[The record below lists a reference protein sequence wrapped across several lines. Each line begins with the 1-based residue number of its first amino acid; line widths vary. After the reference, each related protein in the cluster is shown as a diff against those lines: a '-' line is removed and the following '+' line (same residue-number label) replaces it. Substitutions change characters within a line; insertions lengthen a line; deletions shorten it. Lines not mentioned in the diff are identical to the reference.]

1 MDVTALAPVIPVVTI
16 DLPEHAAPIA
26 RALLEGGVGVIEV
39 TLRTPGALA
48 AIASIAAEVP
58 DMVVGAGTVLNAAM
72 ADAAAAAGARFLVS
86 PGTPP
91 ALLGALRAT
100 GLPFLPGVATATE
113 AMSLY
118 DEGITTMK
126 FFPADAAGGT
136 RYLASLAAP
145 LPDLRF
151 CPTGGITA
159 QTAGD
164 YLRLSNVPCIGGSW
178 LTPTTAVRHHDWAQL
193 TELAAASLR
202 LA

>member
-58 DMVVGAGTVLNAAM
+58 DMVVGAGTVLNARM
-72 ADAAAAAGARFLVS
+72 ADAAAEAGARFLVS

-91 ALLGALRAT
+91 ALLGALRDT

-113 AMSLY
+113 AMVLL
-118 DEGITTMK
+118 DAGITTMK
-126 FFPADAAGGT
+126 FFPAEAAGGT
-136 RYLASLAAP
+136 RLLASLAAP
-145 LPDLRF
+145 LPEARF

-164 YLRLSNVPCIGGSW
+164 YLRLPNVPCIGGSW
-178 LTPTTAVRHHDWAQL
+178 LTPAAAMRAHDWAHV
-193 TELAAASLR
+193 TELAEFHR
-202 LA
+202 